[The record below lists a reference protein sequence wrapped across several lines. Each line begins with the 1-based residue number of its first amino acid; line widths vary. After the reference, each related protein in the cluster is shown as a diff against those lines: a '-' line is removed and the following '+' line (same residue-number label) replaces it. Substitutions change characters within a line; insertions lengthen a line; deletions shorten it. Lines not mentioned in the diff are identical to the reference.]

1 MQKSDRPA
9 SPAAAAA
16 AIATAAPASGP
27 RSRGRPRA
35 FDRKAALAEATRLFW
50 MKGYDATSISDLTA
64 AMGIGSTSLYAAFG
78 SKEALYAEAV
88 DHYRETYEHLVWG
101 GFLAAATARDAV
113 QALLTDSAAAL
124 TGCRADI
131 PHGCMVALS
140 AIGSEAHTALVELLQ
155 NARAATLQRLE
166 ARFATAV
173 TMGDIPP
180 ATDIHALARFIQTVQ
195 TGMSILARD
204 GAGRAELEAVAGVAM
219 AGWDQWV
226 GR

>member
-1 MQKSDRPA
+1 MQKSDRPT
-9 SPAAAAA
+9 SEAAATA
-16 AIATAAPASGP
+16 AAPASPP

-35 FDRKAALAEATRLFW
+35 FDRKAALAVATRLFW
-50 MKGYDATSISDLTA
+50 VKGFDATSISDLTA

-88 DHYRETYEHLVWG
+88 DHYRESYEHLVWG

-113 QALLTDSAAAL
+113 QALLMDLAAAL

-140 AIGSEAHTALVELLQ
+140 AIGSDGHDALAAQLHA
-155 NARAATLQRLE
+155 ARAVTLQRLE
-166 ARFATAV
+166 TRLAAAV
-173 TMGDIPP
+173 TAGEIPP
-180 ATDIHALARFIQTVQ
+180 ATDIQALAGFIRTVQ

-204 GAGRAELEAVAGVAM
+204 GAGRAELEAVGRVAM
-219 AGWDQWV
+219 AGWDGWV

>member
-9 SPAAAAA
+9 SPASA
-16 AIATAAPASGP
+16 AAPASGP

-50 MKGYDATSISDLTA
+50 VKGYDATSISDLTA

-88 DHYRETYEHLVWG
+88 DHYRESYEDLVWA
-101 GFLAAATARDAV
+101 GFLGAATARDAV

-140 AIGSEAHTALVELLQ
+140 TIGSEAHTALVELLQ
-155 NARAATLQRLE
+155 NARAVTLQRLE
-166 ARFATAV
+166 TRLAAAV
-173 TMGDIPP
+173 TTGEIPP

-219 AGWDQWV
+219 AGWDEWI
-226 GR
+226 GG